1 MRVNR
6 SARRTCL
13 AGTPARRS
21 TMSQSSPLLA
31 RLRVTAQ
38 PWRVPLLA
46 FYTGAVSIYTICV
59 RSRVGTYVFGVV
71 AFGRDYRDYRA
82 AKVRVDAVREAGE
95 IERDLDRWQLAELDE
110 ENEQE
115 RMRRSA

>member
-21 TMSQSSPLLA
+21 TMSQSWPLLA

-38 PWRVPLLA
+38 PWRVPLFA
-46 FYTGAVSIYTICV
+46 FYTGAVSVYTIC
-59 RSRVGTYVFGVV
+59 VV
-71 AFGRDYRDYRA
+71 AFGRDYRDFRA